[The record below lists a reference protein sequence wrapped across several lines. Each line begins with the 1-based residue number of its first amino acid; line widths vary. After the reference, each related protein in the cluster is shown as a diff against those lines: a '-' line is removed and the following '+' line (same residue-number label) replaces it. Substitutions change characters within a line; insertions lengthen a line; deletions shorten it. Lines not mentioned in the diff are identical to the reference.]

1 MKFLSQKRPQPTIPI
16 VSMIDILAILLIF
29 FIVTTTF
36 KKRQSLVSVNLPQS
50 SELKSTS
57 EKSARLALEVSAEGN
72 MVLDGTPV
80 TFENLSTSLGLVKS
94 ARPDAR
100 MELKVDGA
108 VPLET
113 VVKIWDSAT
122 RAGVKIADIPLR
134 IQVKK

>member
-72 MVLDGTPV
+72 MVLDGT
-80 TFENLSTSLGLVKS
+80 
-94 ARPDAR
+94 R
-100 MELKVDGA
+100 
-108 VPLET
+108 
-113 VVKIWDSAT
+113 
-122 RAGVKIADIPLR
+122 
-134 IQVKK
+134 